1 MVWVVNEKLARAF
14 FLGVCREEL
23 GMLPN
28 LVRVIFALFLIA
40 GVPALSWHSARPA
53 QLREVPK
60 TALYFSAVVSQ
71 WILAG
76 LGVLVAVMAWPN
88 WFGTNFHL
96 VAWSGFLR
104 WTLLLTVVSVLGLGF
119 VLLLERRGW
128 WPEESEVVH
137 LLMPETRREKFW
149 ALFGMAPTAGIC
161 EEFLYRGFLLAE
173 VSGWFHSALWGV
185 LVSSAA
191 FGLAHV
197 YQGANGMLR
206 AALLGAMLAYPVVR
220 LGSLYPSMT
229 AHFLI
234 DAAALLWLGPK
245 FLPQQSSSGARP

>member
-1 MVWVVNEKLARAF
+1 
-14 FLGVCREEL
+14 
-23 GMLPN
+23 MLSV
-28 LVRVIFALFLIA
+28 LVRVIFAVFLIA

-76 LGVLVAVMAWPN
+76 LGVLVAIFTWPN
-88 WFGTNFHL
+88 WFETNFHL
-96 VAWSGFLR
+96 VAWSEFLR
-104 WTLLLTVVSVLGLGF
+104 WTLLLTVVSVLGLGV

-128 WPEESEVVH
+128 WPEEPEMVH
-137 LLMPETRREKFW
+137 LLMPETLREKLW
-149 ALFGMAPTAGIC
+149 ALFGMSPTAGIC

-173 VSGWFHSALWGV
+173 VSGWSHSVVWGV
-185 LVSSAA
+185 VVSSAA
-191 FGLAHV
+191 FGLAHI

-245 FLPQQSSSGARP
+245 FMPQESSPEAQP

>member
-1 MVWVVNEKLARAF
+1 MV
-14 FLGVCREEL
+14 
-23 GMLPN
+23 LPT
-28 LVRVIFALFLIA
+28 VRVIFALFLIV
-40 GVPALSWHSARPA
+40 GVPVLSWHSARPA

-60 TALYFSAVVSQ
+60 TALYFSAVLSQ

-76 LGVLVAVMAWPN
+76 IGAGVVILTWPEWLGK
-88 WFGTNFHL
+88 TFHP
-96 VAWSGFLR
+96 VAWSGFLQ
-104 WTLLLTVVSVLGLGF
+104 WTLVLSGVSVLGLGL

-137 LLMPETRREKFW
+137 LLMPETRREKLW
-149 ALFGMAPTAGIC
+149 ALLGMAPTAGIC

-173 VSGWFHSALWGV
+173 VSGWFHSVFWGV
-185 LVSSAA
+185 VVSSAA
-191 FGLAHV
+191 FGLAHI
-197 YQGANGMLR
+197 YQGANGMVR
-206 AALLGAMLAYPVVR
+206 AALLGAMLAYPAVR

-245 FLPQQSSSGARP
+245 FMPNQNTPEAAP